1 MAAFSRPLKVSKSG
15 DLGRRLSLAAAVAA
29 DDFSTAA
36 AGNKGVSL
44 VKRSVSKVQV
54 SKNEIFF
61 VI

>member
-15 DLGRRLSLAAAVAA
+15 DLGRRLSLAVAVAA

-54 SKNEIFF
+54 SKI
-61 VI
+61 